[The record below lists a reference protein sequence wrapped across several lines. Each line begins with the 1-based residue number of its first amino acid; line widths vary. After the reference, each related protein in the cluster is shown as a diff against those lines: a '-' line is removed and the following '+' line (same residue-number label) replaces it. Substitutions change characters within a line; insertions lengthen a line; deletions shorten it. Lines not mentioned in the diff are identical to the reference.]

1 MCSKKPEEWNVFIF
15 GILDLKPEELKY
27 AFVNLRLPRYIR
39 NNYIDL
45 PAMYVLNLKQ
55 KIESDNPL

>member
-1 MCSKKPEEWNVFIF
+1 MEWVVFIF

-27 AFVNLRLPRYIR
+27 AFVNLCLPRYIR
-39 NNYIDL
+39 NNYIDP

-55 KIESDNPL
+55 EIESDNPL